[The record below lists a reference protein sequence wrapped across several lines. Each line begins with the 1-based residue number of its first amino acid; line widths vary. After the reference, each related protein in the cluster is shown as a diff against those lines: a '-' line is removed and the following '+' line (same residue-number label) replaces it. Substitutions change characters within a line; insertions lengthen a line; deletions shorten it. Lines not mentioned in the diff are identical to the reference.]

1 MTNYTCSVSG
11 KEVLET
17 GKGIGCDR
25 CKKLVPHKCNEL
37 SNFNFKYLQNNKDL
51 FLILH

>member
-25 CKKLVPHKCNEL
+25 FKKLVPHKCNEL